1 MERKWWHDKVVY
13 QIYPK
18 SFMDSNNDGIGDIKG
33 IISKLDYLEDLGVD
47 ILWLCPFFTSPMQDN
62 GYDVADYKGIN
73 PMFGTMEDVDE
84 LIFELKKRNM
94 DLMIDIVA
102 NHTSDQHQW
111 FLESKKSKENPYRD
125 YYVWRKEPKPA
136 HNSCFG
142 GSAWQYDPKT
152 EEYYFHEFAV
162 GQPDLNWENP
172 KIMDEIVD
180 AINFWMKKGVR
191 GIRFDVIHLIGKE
204 IDKGIYGYGPTLHKK
219 VRELN
224 EKSFGKYDTVT
235 VGEAWGN
242 VQNAIDFTLPSNHEL
257 SMVFQFEVTDY
268 CSDWSKGKYG
278 KYTPRPMNMKF
289 ARDTWCKYQH
299 ALNDKSWNALFI
311 ENHDLVRAVNKFGD
325 PINYYQESSK
335 EIATLY
341 FFMKGTPYIYEGQEI
356 GMTNIKIDNVEEY
369 EDVEVKG
376 RYNDIVIRDKAVTE
390 KEFLDGCNKESR
402 DNNRTTMQW
411 DDSINGGFN
420 KGTDVW
426 FKVNPNY
433 KSINVKSEEKD
444 PKSIL
449 NYYKKMIHLRKSE
462 EYKNIFTYGSFEEFD
477 LNNDNLFLYTREYEG
492 RKVHIL
498 ANMRGN
504 NEVLKHSICI
514 TKNLLSNYDDIK
526 EEIEELRPYEAIVFE
541 GNID

>member
-84 LIFELKKRNM
+84 LICELKKRNM

-172 KIMDEIVD
+172 KIMDEIAD

-242 VQNAIDFTLPSNHEL
+242 VQSAIDFTLPSNHEL

-325 PINYYQESSK
+325 PTNYYQESSK

-462 EYKNIFTYGSFEEFD
+462 EYKDIFTYGSFEKFD

-504 NEVLKHSICI
+504 NEALKHSICI